1 MDWGKILEISFSKN
15 LSLDVEFGIF
25 FFVLVGIAL
34 IGFLV
39 VRFFKGKNS
48 YGDDIE
54 LNINLGGIGMVTI
67 RKNYEVIQTA
77 HRAWVELATRKAGL
91 SFDPDNDVIV
101 EIYDSWYVL
110 FDRMRELIKAIP
122 VQQMGNGNTKALVD
136 LLVNS
141 LNKGLRP
148 HLTKWQA
155 RFRRWYEAE
164 LAKEENKGKSPQ
176 EIQKEFLQYDGLVRD
191 LILINQQIVAYTNEL
206 KRLQ

>member
-1 MDWGKILEISFSKN
+1 MDWRKILEISFSEN

-25 FFVLVGIAL
+25 FFVLVGVVL
-34 IGFLV
+34 TGFLV
-39 VRFFKGKNS
+39 ARFFKGKNS

-54 LNINLGGIGMVTI
+54 LNINLGGIGTVTI

-77 HRAWVELATRKAGL
+77 HKAWVELVTRKAGL

-101 EIYDSWYVL
+101 EIYGSWYVL
-110 FDRMRELIKAIP
+110 FDRMRELIKTIP
-122 VQQMGNGNTKALVD
+122 VQQMGNGNTKILVD

-164 LAKEENKGKSPQ
+164 LSREENKGKSPQ
-176 EIQKEFLQYDGLVRD
+176 EIQKGFPQYDELVSD